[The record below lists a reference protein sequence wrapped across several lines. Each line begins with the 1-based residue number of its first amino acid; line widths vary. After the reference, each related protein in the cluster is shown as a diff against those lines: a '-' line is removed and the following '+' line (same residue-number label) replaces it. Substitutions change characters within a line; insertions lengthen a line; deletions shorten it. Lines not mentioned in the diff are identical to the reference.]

1 MEINVNLGNV
11 VKKDKNV
18 IAVAEN
24 QLSHEERFQNILEA
38 EEIIF
43 DYQNHLEK
51 EFSIL
56 LTKKDWS
63 YYEVKEVKWFL
74 IFLNELI
81 VKVYWEISDLMSF
94 EDANLEYFNSIEDL
108 VKWSKVVGSCR
119 DNILLN
125 NVYYKLDALSNL
137 IYFIE
142 EYGLLESRLY

>member
-142 EYGLLESRLY
+142 EYDLLESRLY